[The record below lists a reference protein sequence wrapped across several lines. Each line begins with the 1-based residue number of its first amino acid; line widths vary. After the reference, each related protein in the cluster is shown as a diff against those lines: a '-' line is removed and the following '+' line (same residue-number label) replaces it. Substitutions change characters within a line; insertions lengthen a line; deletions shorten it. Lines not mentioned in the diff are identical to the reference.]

1 MMRAIF
7 VLLILFVL
15 PGLALPEIA
24 VAGPA
29 PELPPDVLAA
39 AKRHYES
46 GADFYE
52 RGKLAEAHEEFL
64 AAYRLSNLPD
74 LLYNLG
80 RVAEK
85 RGQNAEAAAYY
96 ERFLREAPAAPDRPR
111 IEADIKRLRGSAEP
125 DPAPMRDLTAKMPPP
140 PAPKARRLPPWPA
153 LGLLGGG
160 ATLMVIGFGL
170 GGGALSAARQLESLD
185 RYDPALYDRGQSLN
199 QGAIALDV
207 LGGLALA
214 GGTAWTLVWYFKTRR
229 P

>member
-1 MMRAIF
+1 MMRAIL
-7 VLLILFVL
+7 VLLIIF
-15 PGLALPEIA
+15 ALPRLA
-24 VAGPA
+24 AADPVQA
-29 PELPPDVLAA
+29 LPPDVVAA

-85 RGQNAEAAAYY
+85 RGLAAEAAAYY
-96 ERFLREAPAAPDRPR
+96 ERFLHESPKAPDRAR
-111 IEADIKRLRGSAEP
+111 IETDIQRLRSEAEP
-125 DPAPMRDLTAKMPPP
+125 APAPLLDLTSQMPPP
-140 PAPKARRLPPWPA
+140 PPPKPRRLPPWPA

-170 GGGALSAARQLESLD
+170 GGGALSAARQLESMD
-185 RYDPALYDRGQSLN
+185 RFDEALYSRGQSMN

-207 LGGLALA
+207 MGGLALV
-214 GGTAWTLVWYFKTRR
+214 GGATWTLVWYFKTRR